1 MDIPYKMYC
10 MGNVFVDKLTS
21 YITTDNS
28 DEKKPERIDN
38 TPRGVIGSIYDLT
51 YNSTKIID
59 RLYLG
64 NSCNARNYYDLLE
77 DDIGLIVN
85 ASPCI
90 SNYFKK
96 EFEYINIDVK
106 DISGANILPF
116 LSDTVDNM
124 HKYIT
129 DNPSK
134 NILVH
139 CFMGSSRS
147 ATVIIA
153 YLIKY
158 LNYSLIDAMQFVKT
172 KRVVVNLNKDFYNQ
186 LEIFEITNKP
196 TMVDNFE

>member
-1 MDIPYKMYC
+1 
-10 MGNVFVDKLTS
+10 
-21 YITTDNS
+21 
-28 DEKKPERIDN
+28 
-38 TPRGVIGSIYDLT
+38 
-51 YNSTKIID
+51 
-59 RLYLG
+59 
-64 NSCNARNYYDLLE
+64 
-77 DDIGLIVN
+77 
-85 ASPCI
+85 
-90 SNYFKK
+90 
-96 EFEYINIDVK
+96 
-106 DISGANILPF
+106 
-116 LSDTVDNM
+116 M